1 MTPLRQRMVDDM
13 RIRNLSPHTITCYV
27 RAVAQFARH
36 FGKSPDVLG
45 VEHVREYQLFL
56 VKEKKVSW
64 GTVNIAVCALKF
76 FYGCTLR
83 REWKDDGIPFPKK
96 EKKLPVVL
104 STKEIAQF
112 FAVIGN
118 LKHWTIFTLMYATG
132 LRISEA
138 LNLLPGDID
147 SMRMVIRVRQGKG
160 KKDRYVPLSAG
171 LLDSLRAYWKTY
183 RPETWMFPGMIS
195 GQPLNRSSVERLC
208 PPLRKKAGI
217 KKPVTP
223 HTMRHSFA
231 THLLEAGTDLRTIQ
245 ILLGHRSLNTTAIYL
260 HVATRA
266 PQVTNNLAD
275 LFAAATKKT
284 PNGT

>member
-1 MTPLRQRMVDDM
+1 MIDDM
-13 RIRNLSPHTITCYV
+13 RIRNLSPETIRCYV

-64 GTVNIAVCALKF
+64 DTINVAVCALKF
-76 FYGCTLR
+76 LYGCTLR

-104 STKEIAQF
+104 STAEIAWF
-112 FAVIGN
+112 FAVIRN
-118 LKHWTIFTLMYATG
+118 VKHWTIFTLMYATG

-138 LNLLPGDID
+138 LNLLPSDID

-171 LLDSLRAYWKTY
+171 LLGSLRAYWKRY
-183 RPETWMFPGMIS
+183 RPETWMFPGMIP

-217 KKPVTP
+217 KKTVTP

-245 ILLGHRSLNTTAIYL
+245 LLLGHRSLSTTAIYL

-266 PQVTNNLAD
+266 PQVTSNLAD
-275 LFAAATKKT
+275 LFEAATKNRT
-284 PNGT
+284 NGK